1 MLKTYREAGVNLEAA
16 DQVVE
21 RYRELARQ
29 AGRPEVIGG
38 IGSFGGL
45 FRLGQYRKPVL
56 VAGTDGVGTKLR
68 IAQELGRPETI
79 GQDLVAM
86 SVNDVLVHGAEPLF
100 FLDYLAI
107 GTLEPEAAAALVG
120 GVAAAC
126 RLAGCALLGGETA
139 ELPGF
144 YRPGEYELAGFAV
157 GVVEEDRL
165 IDGHLIQ
172 VGDRLLGLASSGL
185 HSNGYSLAR
194 HLLASAGKSLQ
205 EQPPALG
212 ESLGEALL
220 RPTRLYV
227 KPILSLLETVEVHG
241 LCHITGGGLP
251 GNLPRILP
259 PGTAAV
265 LNHQA
270 WTEPPIFGYLR
281 GLGVAEAEMRRVF
294 NLGVGYV
301 VVVHPSQAE
310 AATAFLTAAGETV
323 YPIGEITAGH
333 GEVTFQ

>member
-1 MLKTYREAGVNLEAA
+1 MLKTYREAGVNLDAAEA
-16 DQVVE
+16 VVD
-21 RYRELARQ
+21 RYRELAQ
-29 AGRPEVIGG
+29 GATRPEVIGG

-45 FRLGQYRKPVL
+45 FRLGNYRRPVL

-68 IAQELGRPETI
+68 IAQELNRPETI

-100 FLDYLAI
+100 FLDYL
-107 GTLEPEAAAALVG
+107 GLGKLEPAAAAALVG

-165 IDGHLIQ
+165 IDGHNIKI
-172 VGDRLLGLASSGL
+172 GDRILGLGSSGL

-194 HLLASAGKSLQ
+194 HLLESAGVTLAAVPSG
-205 EQPPALG
+205 LG

-220 RPTRLYV
+220 RPTRIYV
-227 KPILSLLETVEVHG
+227 GSVQKLVAEVEVRG

-251 GNLPRILP
+251 GNLPRVLP
-259 PGTAAV
+259 PGTGAV
-265 LNHQA
+265 LETGS
-270 WTEPPIFGYLR
+270 WSEPPIFGYLR
-281 GLGVAEAEMRRVF
+281 GLGVAEEEMRRVF
-294 NLGVGYV
+294 NLGLGFLVIV
-301 VVVHPSQAE
+301 DPAVAAQAAE
-310 AATAFLTAAGETV
+310 ILTAAGETV
-323 YPIGEITAGH
+323 FSVGEITSGS
-333 GEVTFQ
+333 GEVTFR